1 MKRILAILLSCLL
14 MLSGT
19 AMAERNPLFSDS
31 EPVELTLW
39 VDWNWVGF
47 DSYEAAS
54 ARSG

>member
-47 DSYEAAS
+47 DS
-54 ARSG
+54 